1 MKSNTV
7 GVVVVTFN
15 RLNLLKR
22 ALQAYEEQ
30 TCKPKY
36 VVVVNN
42 YCTDGTLEYLN
53 EWKEKASEYSKYI
66 VNLDVNIGSSGG
78 FYEGLKK
85 SLELDADWIWVAD
98 DDAYPDL
105 SALEIT
111 DSMLQDKTVV
121 TNQVTSICGAVIN
134 NGIIDIVH
142 RKRTSCNG
150 LKIRLIPVPVAEY
163 EKKYFDMDLFSY
175 VGVIIN
181 KNALKQ
187 VGLPK
192 KDYYILY
199 DDTEHSMRLKKKGK
213 ILCFPSIK
221 IIHNTT
227 VSNNDYRRY
236 YFYRN
241 RFDFYKTHF
250 SRKAFLYMFFAEVC
264 KARCHILIGRKIEFY
279 KLKLEAIKD
288 AYNGKLGFHKIYRP
302 GWHLNRKK

>member
-53 EWKEKASEYSKYI
+53 EWKEKACEYSKYI

-105 SALEIT
+105 SALKIV
-111 DSMLQDKTVV
+111 DSMIQDKAIV
-121 TNQVTSICGAVIN
+121 TDQVTAFCGSVIN
-134 NGIIDIVH
+134 NDNIDIVH
-142 RKRTSCNG
+142 RKRISCNG
-150 LKIRLIPVPVAEY
+150 LKIRQIPVPIDEY
-163 EKKYFDMDLFSY
+163 EKKYFEMDLFSY

-221 IIHNTT
+221 IIHNTIE
-227 VSNNDYRRY
+227 SNNDYRRY

-250 SRKAFLYMFFAEVC
+250 PRKAFLYMYFSALW
-264 KARCHILIGRKIEFY
+264 KAHCHILIGKKVGFY

-288 AYNGKLGFHKIYRP
+288 AYNGKLGSHKIYKS
-302 GWHLNRKK
+302 GWQLDRNK